1 MSNFE
6 QQKKEIEKSFDKE
19 FYKNHSTRQWISRA
33 GEGYDSEHPQMGRA
47 EILKFISNLA
57 DKIRSAVLADLK
69 ERIEGMKMPE
79 LGWHDRP
86 FYGTAA
92 VRNRTRN
99 YNAALD
105 DVLKIVREETP

>member
-1 MSNFE
+1 MT
-6 QQKKEIEKSFDKE
+6 KDYTDLTDKE
-19 FYKNHSTRQWISRA
+19 KEEKLKEHLLANFADGDSWEEADALSLSKHGALDVAGYFYELGTTQKNSLI
-33 GEGYDSEHPQMGRA
+33 
-47 EILKFISNLA
+47 
-57 DKIRSAVLADLK
+57 

-105 DVLKIVREETP
+105 DVLKIVREEV

>member
-19 FYKNHSTRQWISRA
+19 FYKNHSTRQWISRV

-69 ERIEGMKMPE
+69 ERIEGMKNNYKGDGLIGRRE
-79 LGWHDRP
+79 F
-86 FYGTAA
+86 FYAKA
-92 VRNRTRN
+92 IE
-99 YNAALD
+99 
-105 DVLKIVREETP
+105 DVLAIIDNEKKV